1 MDEKYKSYLDNKIS
15 SLNDE
20 IKIVNKELDE
30 LRDIELKDVTIVNKN

>member
-30 LRDIELKDVTIVNKN
+30 LRDIELKMLQ